1 MRENKI
7 CFHEKSLIPKLWKSE
22 KKIVSWKII
31 DSWIIEVKKKKSNFM
46 ENHGKKNESTYL
58 FSRKSEI
65 HNSWILDEK
74 KKKKKYSWKI
84 INP

>member
-1 MRENKI
+1 
-7 CFHEKSLIPKLWKSE
+7 
-22 KKIVSWKII
+22 
-31 DSWIIEVKKKKSNFM
+31 M

-74 KKKKKYSWKI
+74 KKKIFLENHKSLKHRNEKKNLNSYLDS
-84 INP
+84 

>member
-31 DSWIIEVKKKKSNFM
+31 DSWIIEVKKKNQISWKIMGRKTNLP
-46 ENHGKKNESTYL
+46 TYFQGNQRFIIREFL
-58 FSRKSEI
+58 M
-65 HNSWILDEK
+65 K
-74 KKKKKYSWKI
+74 KKKKKNILGKS
-84 INP
+84 